1 MLLNDLPSP
10 VPAKAAATTRREIAG
25 RFNAWLFRDRGPEP
39 TPIVLTQRR
48 VFVLPT
54 RPGLVFGAVLA
65 AMLIGAINYQLSLGF
80 ALTFLL
86 AGLGHAAILH
96 TFRNLAQLEIEAGA
110 AAAVFCG
117 DPARFT
123 LRLINRRSN
132 SRFAL
137 TLRTGSALTTID
149 QVDAKGSSNAELVLP
164 THRRGWLRLP
174 RITLETRYP
183 LGLIRAWSYIQPD
196 MSILVWPA
204 PELAPPPLPLGPGNA
219 GGMAASAVGRDDFAG
234 LHLYRPGDSPR
245 HIAWKAAAGGGP
257 LLTKHFSGMQAG
269 NVVLRWD
276 DLPPQLDSES
286 KLSRLTAWVES
297 ANAGGMGWRLDLPG
311 VSLGPAEG
319 SAHRNAC
326 MKALALFG
334 QPQEP
339 A

>member
-1 MLLNDLPSP
+1 MA
-10 VPAKAAATTRREIAG
+10 VTTRQQFAG

-54 RPGLVFGAVLA
+54 RAGLVFATVLA

-96 TFRNLAQLEIEAGA
+96 TFRNLARLELEAGA
-110 AAAVFCG
+110 SAAVFCG

-123 LRLINRRSN
+123 LRLINRRHD
-132 SRFAL
+132 SRYAL
-137 TLRTGSALTTID
+137 RLQTEDALTTID
-149 QVDAKGSSNAELVLP
+149 QVDAGASCSAELVLP
-164 THRRGWLRLP
+164 TTRRGWLRLP

-183 LGLIRAWSYIQPD
+183 LGLIRAWSYIRPD
-196 MSILVWPA
+196 MTTLVWPK
-204 PELAPPPLPLGPGNA
+204 PELDPPPLPISDGDAMGITTS
-219 GGMAASAVGRDDFAG
+219 AAGRDDFAG
-234 LHLYRPGDSPR
+234 LRLYQPGDSPR

-257 LLTKHFSGMQAG
+257 LMTKHFSGTQAG
-269 NVVLRWD
+269 NVVLRWH
-276 DLPPQLDSES
+276 DLPPQMDCES
-286 KLSRLTAWVES
+286 RLSRLAAWIES
-297 ANAGGMGWRLDLPG
+297 ANACGIGWRLELPG
-311 VSLGPAEG
+311 ASMGPAEG
-319 SAHRNAC
+319 TAHRNAC
-326 MKALALFG
+326 LKMLALFG